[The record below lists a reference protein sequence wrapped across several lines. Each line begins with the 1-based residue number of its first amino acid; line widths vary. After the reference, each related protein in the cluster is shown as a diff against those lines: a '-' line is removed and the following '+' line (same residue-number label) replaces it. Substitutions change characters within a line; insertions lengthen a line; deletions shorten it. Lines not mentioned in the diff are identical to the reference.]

1 MSEPGVVVS
10 LCVYRR
16 DLDHLWMF
24 MVSVFLVFYPFS
36 PSSTAALSGGG
47 GRDRVNSSERER
59 GDREETERR
68 RTDRNHDV
76 TTAVVWRWAGS
87 VQCKEVCVCVSN
99 TYRGSAWAKLIVT
112 SGHTEVFHLLDL
124 YNDRCLAA
132 KTTDSSLKAGSA
144 PSFVCVCMCVCLYLQ
159 GPIRPWER
167 GHYWKTRT
175 FWPTLILGLF
185 EGQDCRFYG

>member
-1 MSEPGVVVS
+1 MSMFMQMLKGWSRMSEPGVVVS

-87 VQCKEVCVCVSN
+87 VQCKEVCVCVCVKHIQRERVGQTDSN
-99 TYRGSAWAKLIVT
+99 VRSYRGLSSAW
-112 SGHTEVFHLLDL
+112 
-124 YNDRCLAA
+124 
-132 KTTDSSLKAGSA
+132 
-144 PSFVCVCMCVCLYLQ
+144 PLQ
-159 GPIRPWER
+159 RQMFG
-167 GHYWKTRT
+167 
-175 FWPTLILGLF
+175 
-185 EGQDCRFYG
+185 C